1 MSRRTRL
8 RKGKTVPR
16 KGTPSVF
23 TKGSGDFSI
32 VRLQRD
38 LAAMRARQREQ
49 AQLDDEDTEAANA

>member
-1 MSRRTRL
+1 MSRRTRPS
-8 RKGKTVPR
+8 KGRTVPR

-38 LAAMRARQREQ
+38 LAVDRAKRREEE
-49 AQLDDEDTEAANA
+49 AELDG